1 MILQLLQLL
10 PASLPHE
17 RRLRANIFGLVLE
30 SVLMGV
36 GFALLVPLLRA
47 TFDGDYDDA
56 WIWLGAMAGVLAAY
70 GIARWITQMLGFIS
84 AINLARGCS
93 NEWATRSR
101 SCPWVGS
108 TRRGSAV
115 WDD

>member
-10 PASLPHE
+10 PASLPHG

-47 TFDGDYDDA
+47 TFDGDYDIA
-56 WIWLGAMAGVLAAY
+56 WPGD
-70 GIARWITQMLGFIS
+70 
-84 AINLARGCS
+84 CS
-93 NEWATRSR
+93 NGWATRSR
-101 SCPWVGS
+101 SCRWVGS